1 MKINVL
7 GLGDSLE
14 HYVPDNNITIGVNDI
29 HKHIKTDYVVCI
41 DHMTAFS
48 KDRLEVIMKTKC
60 KGFYSQIVDWG
71 LIIPNFKFIEF
82 NTGRGLLHKLDND
95 KFCYSNNSPFVACIL
110 AYKLGA
116 KEIILHG
123 VDLIDHPHIKGNSK
137 EKALLD
143 YKNLNKALKSR
154 GVKLFVGSKDS
165 SLSNFLEVYQPFSM
179 Q

>member
-1 MKINVL
+1 MKVHVL

-14 HYVPDNNITIGVNDI
+14 YYKPDNNITIGVNDI
-29 HKHIKTDYVVCI
+29 HKYYKTDYVVCI
-41 DHMTAFS
+41 DHLFAFP
-48 KDRLEVIMKTKC
+48 KDRLETILKTKC

-71 LIIPNFKFIEF
+71 MMIPSFKLIEF
-82 NTGRGLLHKLDND
+82 NIGRGFLHELDND

-143 YKNLNKALKSR
+143 YKNLNKAFKSK
-154 GVKLFVGSKDS
+154 GVNLFVGSKDS
-165 SLSNFLEVYQPFSM
+165 SLSNFLEVYQPF
-179 Q
+179 

>member
-1 MKINVL
+1 MTIHVL

-14 HYVPDNNITIGVNDI
+14 YYNPDNNITIGVNDI
-29 HKHIKTDYVVCI
+29 HKYIKTDYVVCV

-48 KDRLEVIMKTKC
+48 KDRLETILKTRC

-71 LIIPNFKFIEF
+71 LVIPNFKLIEF
-82 NTGRGLLHKLDND
+82 NTGRGLLQELDND

-116 KEIILHG
+116 KNIVLHG

-143 YKNLNKALKSR
+143 YKNLNKAFNSR
-154 GVKLFVGSKDS
+154 GVNLFVGSKDTNLIS
-165 SLSNFLEVYQPFSM
+165 FLSVYK
-179 Q
+179 

>member
-1 MKINVL
+1 MTIHVL

-14 HYVPDNNITIGVNDI
+14 HYKPDNNITIGVNDI
-29 HKHIKTDYVVCI
+29 HKFIKTDYVVCV
-41 DHMTAFS
+41 DHLFAFS
-48 KDRLEVIMKTKC
+48 KDRLETILKTRC

-71 LIIPNFKFIEF
+71 MVIPNFKLIEF
-82 NTGRGLLHKLDND
+82 NSGRGLLHELDNN

-116 KEIILHG
+116 KNIVLHG

-143 YKNLNKALKSR
+143 YKNLNKAFKSR
-154 GVKLFVGSKDS
+154 GVNLFVGSKDTNLVS
-165 SLSNFLEVYQPFSM
+165 FLPIFN
-179 Q
+179 